1 MEKVD
6 KEEKL
11 DYIFGNHPAQPV
23 QNRFGWLDAA
33 LLGDIQTFVD
43 GIKII
48 LSTTARSSIDD
59 VHGGGNLSIPILVCT
74 GLELV
79 SALYVGKT
87 KYKSGSEYDAT
98 ENVEKFINRFFPNH
112 GKKIPRLLW
121 DGVRNGVDHLFN
133 PKPFQYSHRRILF
146 TFYVQ
151 DNRVPSCVTKS
162 KGLVTIKINSIEFYL
177 VLKQA
182 INNYRI
188 ELTNDE
194 ELQCHFI
201 SAWKSIENHVQE
213 IASNKKTSSELE
225 YLLNEL
231 KHSDILKLFQ

>member
-1 MEKVD
+1 VK

-11 DYIFGNHPAQPV
+11 DYIFGNHPANPI
-23 QNRFGWLDAA
+23 QNRFGWLNAA
-33 LLGDIQTFVD
+33 LLGDIQTFIE
-43 GIKII
+43 GIKAI
-48 LSTTARSSIDD
+48 LNGTAKSSQND
-59 VHGGGNLSIPILVCT
+59 VYGGGNLSIPILVCT

-79 SALYVGKT
+79 SALYVGET
-87 KYKSGSEYDAT
+87 KYKSGRKYNAA
-98 ENVEKFINRFFPNH
+98 ENVEAFVNRFFPSH

-121 DGVRNGVDHLFN
+121 DGVRNGIDHLFN
-133 PKPFQYSHRRILF
+133 PKPFQYSQNRIQF

-151 DNRVPSCVTKS
+151 DSRVLTHVTKS
-162 KGLVTIKINSIEFYL
+162 KDLVLIRVNSIEFYL

-201 SAWKSIENHVQE
+201 NAWQSIENHVQH
-213 IASNKKTSSELE
+213 IACKSKTATELE
-225 YLLNEL
+225 YLLKQL
-231 KHSDILKLFQ
+231 KYTHTLNLFQ